1 MNIHLIERFAQESTR
16 EYVRRLLRAN
26 ILDLTLSPGSPVA
39 EKDIAEILAV
49 SRTPVREAFIK
60 LAQEGVLEIIPQK
73 GSYVSL
79 IDPEQVEDV
88 RFCREV
94 LEKEVIKIACTSFPK
109 EDLFK
114 LQSSL
119 TLQSLCIQ
127 EKNYSRFFELD
138 AEMHGVI
145 FAGCKKARIWSMLQQ
160 MNIHYDRVRMLNLV
174 LGFDWE
180 PLLRQHYAIYDAI
193 VGQNPELGLRVM
205 DVHLNKVTI
214 DLRQLQEQFGHF
226 FKQQPKSYSQVQP

>member
-1 MNIHLIERFAQESTR
+1 MNIRLIERFSQESTR
-16 EYVRRLLRAN
+16 EYVCRLLRAN
-26 ILDLTLSPGSPVA
+26 IVDLTISPGSPVA
-39 EKDIAEILAV
+39 EKDIAEILQV

-94 LEKEVIKIACTSFPK
+94 LEKEIIKIACTAFPK

-119 TLQSLCIQ
+119 TLQKLCIQ
-127 EKNYSRFFELD
+127 EKNYTRFFELD
-138 AEMHGVI
+138 AEMHSAI
-145 FAGCKKARIWSMLQQ
+145 FSGCKKSRVWTMLQQ
-160 MNIHYDRVRMLNLV
+160 MNIHYDRVRMLNLL
-174 LGFDWE
+174 LGLDWE
-180 PLLRQHYAIYDAI
+180 LLLNQHNEIYDAI
-193 VGQNPELGLRVM
+193 VERNVEKGLRVL
-205 DVHLNKVTI
+205 DIHLNKVTI
-214 DLRQLQEQFGHF
+214 DLKQLQEQFGHLI
-226 FKQQPKSYSQVQP
+226 KSQPKSYSRF